1 MSNLDRFTDHPHV
14 TPEEAGPIVT
24 PDGRTLWAGDPG
36 FLEAMGEL
44 YGFPVESETSGT
56 DNETDGLE
64 KTAEN

>member
-1 MSNLDRFTDHPHV
+1 MSNLDRFTDQPHV

-44 YGFPVESETSGT
+44 YGFPVE
-56 DNETDGLE
+56 
-64 KTAEN
+64 